1 MPSARERASVAVDRK
16 LARRQ
21 NNMMKTTLDLPSDL
35 VQEIKLRAVN
45 EGRTLKDVAADLLR
59 SALAPAPKSSSLP
72 AAVVPKNLP
81 KIKAGSIPTQS
92 AMSLTKQEFCD
103 CITQADLDLEVER
116 YETAFGHQHVDRTQ
130 H

>member
-1 MPSARERASVAVDRK
+1 
-16 LARRQ
+16 
-21 NNMMKTTLDLPSDL
+21 MMKTTLDLPSDL

-81 KIKAGSIPTQS
+81 KIKACSIPTQS
-92 AMSLTKQEFCD
+92 FASLTKQAFCD
-103 CITQADLDLEVER
+103 CIKQADLALEVER
-116 YETAFGHQHVDRTQ
+116 DETAFGHQHVDRTQ